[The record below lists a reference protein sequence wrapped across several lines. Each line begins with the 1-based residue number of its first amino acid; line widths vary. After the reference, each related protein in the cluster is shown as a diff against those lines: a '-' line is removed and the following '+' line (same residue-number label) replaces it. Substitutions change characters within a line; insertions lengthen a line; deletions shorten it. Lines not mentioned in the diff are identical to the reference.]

1 MLNLDE
7 RIEEAK
13 KIVPEIQDY
22 DIEIVKKLY
31 EIAEKRHPEEHEE
44 TLRIYL
50 FGYLLT
56 NGEDLEFEEIQVS
69 NVILKEGESY
79 SNPYLKMYKILLET
93 LSDSDIPTV
102 SII

>member
-1 MLNLDE
+1 MT
-7 RIEEAK
+7 IEEKIEITK
-13 KIVPEIQDY
+13 KFIPEIQDY

-44 TLRIYL
+44 MLRIYL

-56 NGEDLEFEEIQVS
+56 NGEDLEFEEIQIS
-69 NVILKEGESY
+69 NVILKEVESY
-79 SNPYLKMYKILLET
+79 PNPYLKMYKILLET
-93 LSDSDIPTV
+93 LSDSNVPTV

>member
-1 MLNLDE
+1 MT
-7 RIEEAK
+7 IEEKIEYAK
-13 KIVPEIQDY
+13 KFIPEVQDY

-31 EIAEKRHPEEHEE
+31 EIAEKRHSEEHEE
-44 TLRIYL
+44 MLRIYL

-56 NGEDLEFEEIQVS
+56 NGEDLEFEEIQIS

-93 LSDSDIPTV
+93 LSDSDVPTV